1 MSVQKAICFK
11 CESLQSVSF
20 KTRDVGFIDGSGEIV
35 EGVLVGVCDNC
46 DSVILTYPESS
57 DKIKQVMDN
66 QKEE

>member
-35 EGVLVGVCDNC
+35 EDVLVGGE
-46 DSVILTYPESS
+46 LFTR
-57 DKIKQVMDN
+57 
-66 QKEE
+66 